1 MRAGQPIASFSG
13 SKPTQKTDW
22 FGRLAAETAIVTGK
36 PSTFLLAVLVV
47 LGWAITGP
55 IFRYKY
61 GHYNRHL
68 PDGISY
74 SGDAKPRHSC
84 FAD

>member
-36 PSTFLLAVLVV
+36 PSTFSPR
-47 LGWAITGP
+47 GTGS
-55 IFRYKY
+55 FRMGNYRT
-61 GHYNRHL
+61 NFPL
-68 PDGISY
+68 Q
-74 SGDAKPRHSC
+74 
-84 FAD
+84 